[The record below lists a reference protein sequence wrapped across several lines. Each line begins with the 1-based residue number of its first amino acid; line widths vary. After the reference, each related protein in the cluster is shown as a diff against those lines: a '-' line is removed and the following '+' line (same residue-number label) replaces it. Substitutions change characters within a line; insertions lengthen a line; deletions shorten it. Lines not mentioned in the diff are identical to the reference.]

1 MALITTKTLGYG
13 IKMRTGMEKHV
24 LGRQGELEA
33 ERFLL
38 AQGYEVLMRNYRCP
52 AGELDLVVR
61 DQDTLVFVE
70 VRTQSGQKFGDPL
83 ESVTFR
89 KQRQIIK
96 AATHYMMRYHIVREP
111 LRFDVIGIK
120 WTGTAPC
127 IIHVKGAFEL
137 PRAWW

>member
-1 MALITTKTLGYG
+1 MALIKTKTLGYG
-13 IKMRTGMEKHV
+13 IKMRTGMERRV

-33 ERFLL
+33 ERFLS

-96 AATHYMMRYHIVREP
+96 AATHYMARYHIVGEP
-111 LRFDVIGIK
+111 MRFDVIGIK
-120 WTGTAPC
+120 WTSAAPC